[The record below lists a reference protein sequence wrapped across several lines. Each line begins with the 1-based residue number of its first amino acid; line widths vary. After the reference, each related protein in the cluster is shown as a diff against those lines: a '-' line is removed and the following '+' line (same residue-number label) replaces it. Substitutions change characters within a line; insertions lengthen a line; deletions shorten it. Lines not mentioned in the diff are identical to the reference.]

1 MKNNNKVAIKSGLW
15 YVIGD
20 IIFRTIGFLTTPIF
34 TRILSVSEFGQFNN
48 ILSWSVILFFIV
60 SIDLHSSIIRSKLDF
75 EDDMSG
81 YATSILF
88 LSTVV
93 NILLYLIVRLNIG
106 YFTSLFGFSEKY
118 INLLFLYM
126 IFLEAYYIYITYE
139 RANYRYKQYT
149 ISTGIVIIAV
159 NAVSIA
165 LVLLLPDKLNARVYG
180 YFTPYIVVG
189 AVMYFLI
196 VKRNPKVKLEYIKY
210 ALAISL
216 PLIPHLIS
224 LNILSSSDKVMI
236 TNLIGKEQNAI
247 YSVAYLI
254 SNILVIIYVAMN
266 KAWAPW
272 FMDTI
277 KAGDNKI
284 IKTASKYY
292 FLIFVA
298 GIFGAALIGPEIVLI
313 LGGIKYLESIYVLIP
328 LLISTIFQFAY
339 STYLQIEI
347 YERKLKVVSFAT
359 VVAALINIGLN
370 FILLKQYGYIIA
382 GYTTL
387 IGYAACYIIHYYVI
401 KKLGYKEVV
410 DTKIMNI
417 GLIASLLLIP
427 LFSFIYQYNIL
438 RYILLSLYLIAL
450 IYVILKYYKI
460 ALKMWRNK

>member
-106 YFTSLFGFSEKY
+106 YFTGLFGFSEKY